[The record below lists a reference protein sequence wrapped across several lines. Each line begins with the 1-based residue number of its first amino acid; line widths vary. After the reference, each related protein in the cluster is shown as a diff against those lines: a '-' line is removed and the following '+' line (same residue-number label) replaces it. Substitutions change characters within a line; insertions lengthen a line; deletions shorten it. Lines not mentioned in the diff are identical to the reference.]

1 MTFPL
6 RTGMKQMTKVCY
18 FILLKFA
25 LLNLSE
31 HAYVLAKS
39 FSHVK
44 ISWTSQI
51 FSFLCFK
58 YQIIQNFELKKKQKF
73 ESQQKFVKEFLWTHQ
88 LLEIM
93 DILNHALFTNREWLD
108 WICYLE
114 GVKIKPQKY
123 KN

>member
-31 HAYVLAKS
+31 HVYVLAKS

-44 ISWTSQI
+44 ISWTGQI

-73 ESQQKFVKEFLWTHQ
+73 ESQQKFVKEFL
-88 LLEIM
+88 
-93 DILNHALFTNREWLD
+93 
-108 WICYLE
+108 
-114 GVKIKPQKY
+114 
-123 KN
+123 